1 MTKREMVIEY
11 LQSHP
16 KATARE
22 VAMNTT
28 ASLNYVNVIF
38 SDLGIRSKA
47 VALDIAGKCNPG
59 KGCRECPFDECKYKG
74 NITPEE
80 TQMNKAAWE
89 STKRRSNIASGRVRH
104 GSLAPQ
110 YSNMEYADFW
120 A

>member
-1 MTKREMVIEY
+1 MTKREMVLEY

-22 VAMNTT
+22 VARTT
-28 ASLNYVNVIF
+28 PASLNYVNVIF

-59 KGCRECPFDECKYKG
+59 KGCWDCPFEVCVYKG
-74 NITPEE
+74 NTTPEE
-80 TQMNKAAWE
+80 RELNKAAWKTGK
-89 STKRRSNIASGRVRH
+89 SRSEVSGKVRKGKLSPH
-104 GSLAPQ
+104 
-110 YSNMEYADFW
+110 YSKMEYADFL